1 MRFSSLVLSMNKTF
15 FQKLHYSTTWTHIRL
30 YCVELL
36 LVKYY
41 LFYLCC
47 QCTLPSREI
56 CYFSKLKPKFCNFF
70 FRIKTFFSTKYPKHV
85 NVYLNTDKIS
95 LFYKKKDIQAEK
107 LKKRNPDLQWIVL
120 LGDIRKRDETRP
132 KAATRAEDNFI
143 RVTSLRDR
151 SLTAP
156 NITAQLNQCCEK
168 KASTSTVKIFWESGI
183 YGKIAVKKP
192 LLRNQNNVK
201 RLQCVKAHKDWTIQ
215 QCNKVL
221 WTDESKFE
229 IFGSHRSVYVRRR
242 VGERAATPCIPPTVK
257 HRKSSVIVWGGYCQ
271 LQSRSFA
278 PGEG

>member
-85 NVYLNTDKIS
+85 IVYLNTDKIS

-120 LGDIRKRDETRP
+120 LGDIRKRDKTRP

-156 NITAQLNQCCEK
+156 NITAQLNQCHEK
-168 KASTSTVKIFWESGI
+168 NVSTSIVRRRLCKAGL
-183 YGKIAVKKP
+183 YGRIAVKKP
-192 LLRNQNNVK
+192 LWRNQNNVK
-201 RLQCVKAHKDWTIQ
+201 RFQRAKVYKEWTREQ
-215 QCNKVL
+215 WNKKIL
-221 WTDESKFE
+221 WTNKSKFKSLCQ
-229 IFGSHRSVYVRRR
+229 IGGSMCSEDLVI
-242 VGERAATPCIPPTVK
+242 ERQSPVS
-257 HRKSSVIVWGGYCQ
+257 HQ
-271 LQSRSFA
+271 L
-278 PGEG
+278 

>member
-1 MRFSSLVLSMNKTF
+1 MDCTVRRHKETGQNKTKSSNKSRGQF
-15 FQKLHYSTTWTHIRL
+15 HQSHQLAWQKFDCSKHHCTTEPMLW
-30 YCVELL
+30 
-36 LVKYY
+36 K
-41 LFYLCC
+41 
-47 QCTLPSREI
+47 
-56 CYFSKLKPKFCNFF
+56 
-70 FRIKTFFSTKYPKHV
+70 
-85 NVYLNTDKIS
+85 
-95 LFYKKKDIQAEK
+95 
-107 LKKRNPDLQWIVL
+107 
-120 LGDIRKRDETRP
+120 
-132 KAATRAEDNFI
+132 
-143 RVTSLRDR
+143 
-151 SLTAP
+151 
-156 NITAQLNQCCEK
+156 K